1 MTKGTVHLCVGIY
14 DRIDTA
20 ERDYA
25 DLKTL
30 HKEGLV
36 GAYDAAVVER
46 EAGGAIVVS
55 DRKKDTAHGAWTGL
69 GVGAL
74 AGLLFPPSILGVA
87 LVGGV
92 TGGLVGKARERLSKA
107 DLEELGVALKDDQVA
122 LAIVGDAA
130 LFARVEQVLPGAS
143 RRIAKELEL
152 TADDLGRAMRDAE
165 QAD

>member
-1 MTKGTVHLCVGIY
+1 MANGTVHLCVGIY
-14 DRIDTA
+14 DRLATA

-30 HKEGLV
+30 HSEGLV

-46 EAGGAIVVS
+46 DAGGAIVVRE
-55 DRKKDTAHGAWTGL
+55 RKKDTAHGAWTGL

-74 AGLLFPPSILGVA
+74 AGLLFPPSILGAA

-92 TGGLVGKARERLSKA
+92 AGGLVGKARKRLSKA

-122 LAIVGDAA
+122 LAMVGDAA
-130 LFARVEQVLPGAS
+130 LFERLEQVLPGAS

-152 TADDLGRAMRDAE
+152 TADDLDRAIREA
-165 QAD
+165 